1 MPQRE
6 MQHDIDPKSALIKA
20 LGNIDDLSIYHNQIL
35 VAVYLRPKKTKSGI
49 YLPDQHLDEDRN
61 QSKVG
66 LVVKFGPQAFDDPTQ
81 VWFKDME
88 VRLKDWVVFR
98 PSDGWSVTV
107 NGVLCRLLQ
116 DLNVKGRIVHPD
128 QVW

>member
-1 MPQRE
+1 MPQRK
-6 MQHDIDPKSALIKA
+6 MQHDVDPREALVKA
-20 LGNIDDLSIYHNQIL
+20 IGSLNKMSIYHNQLL
-35 VAVYLRPKKTKSGI
+35 VAVYLRPQRTESGI
-49 YLPDQHLDEDRN
+49 YLTEQHLDEDRN

-66 LVVKFGPQAFDDPTQ
+66 LVVKVGPQCFDDPTQ

-88 VRLKDWVVFR
+88 VKLHDWVIFR
-98 PSDGWSVTV
+98 PSDGWGITV

-116 DLNVKGRIVHPD
+116 DINIKGRVEHPD

>member
-6 MQHDIDPKSALIKA
+6 MQHDVDPKSMLLKA

-66 LVVKFGPQAFDDPTQ
+66 LVVKTGPQAFDDPTQ

-88 VRLKDWVVFR
+88 VKLNDWVIFR
-98 PSDGWSVTV
+98 PSDGWSITV

-116 DLNVKGRIVHPD
+116 DLNVKGRIEHPD

>member
-1 MPQRE
+1 MPQRK
-6 MQHDIDPKSALIKA
+6 MQHDVDPKAALLKA
-20 LGNIDDLSIYHNQIL
+20 IGSLNKMSIYHNQLL
-35 VAVYLRPKKTKSGI
+35 VAVYLRPKQTESGI

-66 LVVKFGPQAFDDPTQ
+66 LVVKTGPQCFDDPTQ

-88 VRLKDWVVFR
+88 VKLNDWVIFR
-98 PSDGWSVTV
+98 PSDGWSITV

-116 DLNVKGRIVHPD
+116 DINIKGRVEHPD

>member
-1 MPQRE
+1 MPHRE
-6 MQHDIDPKSALIKA
+6 MEHDVEPKNALLKA
-20 LGNIDDLSIYHNQIL
+20 LGNINDLSIYHNQIL
-35 VAVYLRPKKTKSGI
+35 CAVYLRPKKTKSGI

-66 LVVKFGPQAFDDPTQ
+66 LVVKMGPQAFDDPTQ

-88 VRLKDWVVFR
+88 VKLHDWVIFR
-98 PSDGWSVTV
+98 PSDGWSITV

-116 DLNVKGRIVHPD
+116 DLNVKGRIQHPD

>member
-6 MQHDIDPKSALIKA
+6 MQHDVDPKSALLKA
-20 LGNIDDLSIYHNQIL
+20 LGDLSDLSIYHNQL
-35 VAVYLRPKKTKSGI
+35 LCAVYLRPKKTKSGI

-66 LVVKFGPQAFDDPTQ
+66 LVVKMGPQAFDDPTQ
-81 VWFKDME
+81 MWFKDME
-88 VRLKDWVVFR
+88 VKLQDWVVFR
-98 PSDGWSVTV
+98 PSDGWSITV

-116 DLNVKGRIVHPD
+116 DLNVKGRIRHPD